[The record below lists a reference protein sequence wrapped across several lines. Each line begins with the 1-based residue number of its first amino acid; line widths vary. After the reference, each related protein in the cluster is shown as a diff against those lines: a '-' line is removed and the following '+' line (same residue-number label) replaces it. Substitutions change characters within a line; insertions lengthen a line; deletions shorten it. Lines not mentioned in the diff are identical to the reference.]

1 VPLGLHSKKK
11 QVDQRMVLI
20 WPLLV
25 LLRVPLGLHSKKK
38 QVDQRTMLSWPLLMV
53 RMRLN

>member
-1 VPLGLHSKKK
+1 
-11 QVDQRMVLI
+11 VLI